1 MGSFGMDWNQKASV
15 LWDWENLLPI
25 GANGSEN
32 PRMTAAPQGEAK
44 FAGLEATRHESVHSS
59 YGTFSSSSEM
69 GYGSSKSSVSASTDS
84 SPKAKG
90 NSMELNFAPAK
101 VPDKNTDSGKVDDA
115 RTSPSLVIAIS
126 SGEPVLSLKLGKRTY
141 FEDVCGGQSVK
152 SLPSDT
158 SAVTPPP
165 ASVKKAK
172 PAPNT
177 QKSYCQVEG
186 CKVDLSS
193 AKEYH
198 RKHRVCEPHS
208 KAPKVVVAGLER
220 RFCQQCSRFH
230 GLSEFDQKKK
240 SCRRRLNDHNARR
253 RKPQPEALS
262 FGSSRL
268 SAMFYDTRQQTSL
281 LFGQGPYGQM
291 RSCAS
296 SSWDNPVGGFKF
308 AETKAPW
315 LRAADV
321 DGLQLSSQQVWN
333 NFMPHGVHQ
342 DFDGFM
348 ASKGTSAKVLDQGV
362 EASVVVS
369 NPKGAPD
376 LQRALSLLSN
386 SSAGAGTNQQPT
398 AQLHHHHTGLSTL
411 AASSSS
417 VMQAS
422 SPGLWQDGGAALGHH
437 AHARFQ
443 ALDALGS
450 SGAAIATA
458 QELLQLPRPP
468 SSDDSSSSHYDLMR

>member
-15 LWDWENLLPI
+15 LWDWENLPPI
-25 GANGSEN
+25 GANMSDN

-59 YGTFSSSSEM
+59 CGTFSSSSEM

-101 VPDKNTDSGKVDDA
+101 APDKNTDSGKVDDA
-115 RTSPSLVIAIS
+115 RTSPSSVIAIS

-158 SAVTPPP
+158 SAVTPL
-165 ASVKKAK
+165 ASAKKAK
-172 PAPNT
+172 SAPNT

-198 RKHRVCEPHS
+198 RKHKVCEPHS
-208 KAPKVVVAGLER
+208 KASKVVVAGLER

-253 RKPQPEALS
+253 RKPQPEAFS

-268 SAMFYDTRQQTSL
+268 STMFY
-281 LFGQGPYGQM
+281 G
-291 RSCAS
+291 S
-296 SSWDNPVGGFKF
+296 SKPLV
-308 AETKAPW
+308 
-315 LRAADV
+315 
-321 DGLQLSSQQVWN
+321 
-333 NFMPHGVHQ
+333 
-342 DFDGFM
+342 
-348 ASKGTSAKVLDQGV
+348 
-362 EASVVVS
+362 
-369 NPKGAPD
+369 
-376 LQRALSLLSN
+376 ALSFSEANTLFIFLLLATIMFKNLRNAKLHILSVKLIFLFIYN
-386 SSAGAGTNQQPT
+386 SVS
-398 AQLHHHHTGLSTL
+398 
-411 AASSSS
+411 
-417 VMQAS
+417 
-422 SPGLWQDGGAALGHH
+422 
-437 AHARFQ
+437 
-443 ALDALGS
+443 
-450 SGAAIATA
+450 
-458 QELLQLPRPP
+458 
-468 SSDDSSSSHYDLMR
+468 